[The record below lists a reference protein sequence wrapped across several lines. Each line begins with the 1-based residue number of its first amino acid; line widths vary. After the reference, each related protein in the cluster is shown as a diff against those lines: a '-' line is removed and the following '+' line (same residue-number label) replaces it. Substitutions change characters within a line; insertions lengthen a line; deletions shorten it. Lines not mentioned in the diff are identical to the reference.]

1 MHYGI
6 IGGTGFE
13 APFAAAKEEIFS
25 TPYGDAKLI
34 YPENKPYVFVS
45 RHGTDHT
52 IPPHK
57 VPYRANIWALK
68 EIGVTEVYG
77 ISAVGS
83 LKKEY
88 GPDSIVLCDDFL
100 DFTKTRP
107 HTFYDGNHHVT
118 KHIAMDAP
126 YDSELNDAFE
136 AAYGEKLPR
145 GVYVT
150 TEGPRFESRAEIKFY
165 ASIGGDVVGMTNVP
179 EVVLARELGLHYA
192 NICHVINYCTGVE
205 ETMVISKSEEVRNKI
220 IHAVDTV
227 FTSERRPREARID
240 LL

>member
-107 HTFYDGNHHVT
+107 HTFYDGDHHVA

-136 AAYGEKLPR
+136 AAYGKKLPR
-145 GVYVT
+145 GVYVA

-205 ETMVISKSEEVRNKI
+205 DTMVISKSEAVRNNI
-220 IHAVDTV
+220 LRAVDTV
-227 FTSERRPREARID
+227 FTSDRRPREARID

>member
-1 MHYGI
+1 M
-6 IGGTGFE
+6 
-13 APFAAAKEEIFS
+13 
-25 TPYGDAKLI
+25 
-34 YPENKPYVFVS
+34 
-45 RHGTDHT
+45 
-52 IPPHK
+52 
-57 VPYRANIWALK
+57 
-68 EIGVTEVYG
+68 
-77 ISAVGS
+77 
-83 LKKEY
+83 
-88 GPDSIVLCDDFL
+88 CDDFL

-107 HTFYDGNHHVT
+107 HTFYDGDHHVA
-118 KHIAMDAP
+118 KHIAMEAP

-205 ETMVISKSEEVRNKI
+205 DTMVISKSKRRG
-220 IHAVDTV
+220 T
-227 FTSERRPREARID
+227 TSSTPWTPSLLPIAGRERRASISYNVTRIMVHEKTDGRSFRSRRRLFLSRHVDGIFAVVFFKVYDDFSDWAVGTFLPIKSPRMGSS
-240 LL
+240 L

>member
-1 MHYGI
+1 MRRFFRLY
-6 IGGTGFE
+6 
-13 APFAAAKEEIFS
+13 
-25 TPYGDAKLI
+25 
-34 YPENKPYVFVS
+34 ENTS
-45 RHGTDHT
+45 
-52 IPPHK
+52 PH
-57 VPYRANIWALK
+57 L
-68 EIGVTEVYG
+68 
-77 ISAVGS
+77 
-83 LKKEY
+83 
-88 GPDSIVLCDDFL
+88 
-100 DFTKTRP
+100 
-107 HTFYDGNHHVT
+107 YDGDHKEA

-145 GVYVT
+145 GVYVA

-205 ETMVISKSEEVRNKI
+205 DTMIISKSEAVRNNI
-220 IHAVDTV
+220 LCAVDAV
-227 FTSERRPREARID
+227 FTSDRKPREARID